1 VHAINI
7 RNYEIECPMIEAVT
21 FDLWNTLLCDRRY
34 GDYRIDLLMQILENK
49 GLPRDR
55 NVVKVAYQSAMNLL
69 NEAWKK
75 ERRHIPAAELTEF
88 ILNELD
94 VDLPTGLENTL
105 VKSFEEV
112 IFNDPP
118 PLVKDAGMVLQSL
131 HDRFQIGLI
140 SNAGVTPGRNLR
152 RVLNDHGVLRY
163 FRCTV
168 FSDEV
173 GYHKPH
179 PIIFRKAVEE
189 LQVKASETVHVGDL
203 FEADIIGAKAIG
215 MKAVWFNVAE
225 KSYQKK
231 GTKFVPDYEIQAL
244 SQLLGI
250 I

>member
-1 VHAINI
+1 
-7 RNYEIECPMIEAVT
+7 MIEAVT

-34 GDYRIDLLMQILENK
+34 GDYRIDLLMQILGNE

-55 NVVKVAYQSAMNLL
+55 HVVKAAYQSAMNLL
-69 NEAWKK
+69 NEVWKK
-75 ERRHIPAAELTEF
+75 ERRHISAAELTAF
-88 ILNELD
+88 ILDELD
-94 VDLPTGLENTL
+94 VDLPTELENVL

-131 HDRFQIGLI
+131 HDRFKVGLI

-152 RVLNDHGVLRY
+152 RVLNSHGVLQY

-179 PIIFRKAVEE
+179 PIIFKKAVEE
-189 LQVKASETVHVGDL
+189 LQVKASEIVHVGDL
-203 FEADIIGAKAIG
+203 FEADIIGAKAMG

-225 KSYQKK
+225 KSYQKE

-244 SQLLGI
+244 SQLLEI
-250 I
+250 L